1 LTNTRHHHRTHRPAA
16 PTVSVVIPAL
26 NEAANLPFVFADLPE
41 GLHQVILVDG
51 GSVDGTAEVARRI
64 MPEVQIVQQTRRGK
78 GNALACGFEVCTGDI
93 VVMIDADGSTDP
105 TEIPRFVGAL
115 TKGADFAKGT
125 RFRHGGRS
133 LDITRIRRAGN
144 YFLNGAVNVLFG
156 TRFSDLCYGYNA
168 FWRDV
173 LPVLDLPDTTLP
185 APADGSKLWGDG
197 FEIETLIN
205 VRAARRYRKGI
216 VEVPSVEKERIHGAS
231 NLHAVR
237 DGLRVLR
244 TIGSERMRPR
254 GADAEVVTLISVPT
268 GADREWPNET
278 ERAERAS

>member
-1 LTNTRHHHRTHRPAA
+1 M
-16 PTVSVVIPAL
+16 IPAL
-26 NEAANLPFVFADLPE
+26 NEAANLPYVFADLPE

-51 GSVDGTAEVARRI
+51 GSVDGTVEVARRI

-115 TKGADFAKGT
+115 TQGADFAKGT

-133 LDITRIRRAGN
+133 LDITRIRRVGN
-144 YFLNGAVNVLFG
+144 YFLNGSVNVLFG

-173 LPVLDLPDTTLP
+173 LPALDLPDTSLA
-185 APADGSKLWGDG
+185 APADGAKMWGDG
-197 FEIETLIN
+197 FEIETVIN

-244 TIGSERMRPR
+244 TIGSERLRPR
-254 GADAEVVTLISVPT
+254 SASGDVVTLISVPT
-268 GADREWPNET
+268 GADREWPEEN